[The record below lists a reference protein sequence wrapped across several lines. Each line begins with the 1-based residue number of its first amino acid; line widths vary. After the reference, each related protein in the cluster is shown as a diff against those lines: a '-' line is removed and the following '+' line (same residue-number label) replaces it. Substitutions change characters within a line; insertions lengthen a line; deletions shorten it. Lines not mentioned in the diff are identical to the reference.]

1 MKATELRIGNYY
13 AIAENDGIKYKQLK
27 EIAKNDLDYFSG
39 EDNISHAAKPIPLTE
54 EWRKRSGFKDNWLRI
69 NDFGNE
75 LEWRERTKEIVIWG
89 SDGATDGH
97 NYRVKCE
104 YVHTFQNLYFALTNT
119 ELEIK

>member
-1 MKATELRIGNYY
+1 MKITELRIGNYY

-27 EIAKNDLDYFSG
+27 EIAKNDLGYFSG